1 MSKIYDGIMGL
12 IVGDA
17 LGVPY
22 EFKKRDTFK
31 AVDMVGYG
39 THNQPVGTWSDD
51 SSMTLATVDALI
63 RYKGKINLDSIMGN
77 FLLWYK
83 VGKFTTYGQCFDIG
97 NTTRIAIHKYEMGV
111 NVSDC
116 GCRGINDNGNGSLM
130 RILPLAFIPCSYN
143 DINEVSALTHAH
155 AISKQGCRLYLI
167 IAEQIL
173 KGNDFRHIMT
183 DAIFNGEYSRIRDIY
198 KLTRDD
204 IKSTGYVVDTLEAA
218 LWCLYHTNNYRDCV
232 LTAVNLGGDTDT
244 IAAVAGGLA
253 GLLYGCSSN
262 GIPEEWINQIVRK
275 EWIDQLC
282 ITLSVYSNFL
292 KVN

>member
-1 MSKIYDGIMGL
+1 MSKIYDAIMGL
-12 IVGDA
+12 VVGDA

-39 THNQPVGTWSDD
+39 TYNQPAGTWSDD

-63 RYKGKINLDSIMGN
+63 RYKGKINLDSIMEN
-77 FLLWYK
+77 FLYCYNE
-83 VGKFTTYGQCFDIG
+83 GKFTPYGQCFDIG
-97 NTTRIAIHKYEMGV
+97 NTTLIAIYKYEMGV

-130 RILPLAFIPCSYN
+130 RILPLAFIPCSHN

-155 AISKQGCRLYLI
+155 TISKQGCRLYLI

-173 KGNDFRHIMT
+173 KGNGFSHILT
-183 DAIFNGEYSRIRDIY
+183 DTIFNGEYSRIRDIY
-198 KLTRDD
+198 KLTRED

-253 GLLYGCSSN
+253 GLLYGCGSN

-275 EWIDQLC
+275 EWIEQLC
-282 ITLSVYSNFL
+282 TMLSVYSKF
-292 KVN
+292 